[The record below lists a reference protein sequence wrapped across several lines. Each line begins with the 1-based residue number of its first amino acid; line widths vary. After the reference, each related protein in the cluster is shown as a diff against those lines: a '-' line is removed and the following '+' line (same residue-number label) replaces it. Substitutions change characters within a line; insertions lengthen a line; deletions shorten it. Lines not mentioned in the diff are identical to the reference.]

1 MAGRS
6 APQQSPFVS
15 KSELLAVQPF
25 GLPLPVLVNE
35 ALTFGTGNAAHV
47 TIDCAENG
55 WAWAV
60 AGRRLLVWQHTNTAA
75 LAADAAAD
83 AAGHIAP
90 LKNTPQRRLP
100 STGQCR
106 ELTLPHCDIGHKAA
120 LVTVF
125 VGESGQQMASCLAVS
140 PAGDVRYWPSIA
152 HDGSSIDASGVLD
165 GQEFDAIVSLPGVG
179 YMLATTTCN
188 LLLLQLQLSN
198 GRHTI
203 VTRPVR
209 PPTGFLG
216 GIGKRFAS
224 IIIGMNSNQER
235 EHVSVSES
243 TLADG
248 RS

>member
-1 MAGRS
+1 M
-6 APQQSPFVS
+6 
-15 KSELLAVQPF
+15 PF

-35 ALTFGTGNAAHV
+35 AMTFGDRQANV
-47 TIDCAENG
+47 TVSCADNG

-60 AGRRLLVWQHTNTAA
+60 SGRRLLVWQHSFQTGSTGSGD
-75 LAADAAAD
+75 ADH
-83 AAGHIAP
+83 AG
-90 LKNTPQRRLP
+90 TPTMSGRLQQRRAP
-100 STGQCR
+100 PAGQCR

-120 LVTVF
+120 LVCVF
-125 VGESGQQMASCLAVS
+125 VGGNEFGGGAGAAGQQMASCLAVS

-152 HDGSSIDASGVLD
+152 HDGSSIDAGGIMD
-165 GQEFDAIVSLPGVG
+165 GQEFDAIVALPGVG

-188 LLLLQLQLSN
+188 LVLLQLQLNN

-203 VTRPVR
+203 VHRAVR

-235 EHVSVSES
+235 EHVSV
-243 TLADG
+243 G
-248 RS
+248 RCGEFRMFFN